1 MSLKQAKEQP
11 ARVPSRAK
19 QAGEIRAGWT
29 WVESIVWTKRMLTA
43 LEQGVKGGSWFSL
56 IDKVASVKAL
66 RAAFM
71 RVKRNQGAAGVD
83 HVTIEMFKARLE
95 ENLNRLSELLLG
107 GKYHPQAVR
116 RQWIRKAW
124 E

>member
-1 MSLKQAKEQP
+1 M
-11 ARVPSRAK
+11 
-19 QAGEIRAGWT
+19 
-29 WVESIVWTKRMLTA
+29 
-43 LEQGVKGGSWFSL
+43 
-56 IDKVASVKAL
+56 KAL